1 LEDLRIKIYNKK
13 GVVMNIK
20 LFSVI
25 YACIISAAVAFAQF
39 DENPFSVSVELQK
52 SDSGTNIVKIDF
64 KIPDGLFLYNKSLKI
79 SSINNAL
86 IDQSIPTPEQKK
98 DPFSGDMVDV
108 YKHNQQFVYSV
119 AENAEFPLK
128 VTVEYQGCSSSL
140 CYMPQTEVFNISQS
154 GKKTEDNAKADTPSP
169 KSDLLDGFKII
180 GSDLGYKKTAEFID
194 FIDRVESGKGI
205 EENPLRDMFAKHG
218 AFVLIFFI
226 LLGGLAL
233 NLTPCVLPMI
243 PINIAIIGAGSQ
255 AGSRSRGFML
265 GAVYGLGIAIVY
277 GTLGLVVVLT
287 GSQFGTLNS
296 SPWFNIGIAI
306 LFTALAL
313 AMFDVFSIDFSKY
326 QSGGAAK
333 KSHGPFVTAF
343 FFGGVAALLAGAC
356 IAPVLIWV
364 LVFSTEIYQRGN
376 TAGLLL
382 PFILG
387 IGMALPWP
395 FAGAGLSFLPKPG
408 KWMET
413 IKKVFGVIILL
424 AAVYYGWLGVKLL
437 IPSSEPQNPAI
448 TAEAV
453 WMTSLDEALEI
464 SRDTGKPIFIDVWAT
479 WCKSCKTMSAT
490 TLKNKTVL
498 DRLDKYI
505 LLKFQAENPKD
516 PATKKVL
523 DAMGVK
529 GQPFYLFLQPQKK

>member
-1 LEDLRIKIYNKK
+1 
-13 GVVMNIK
+13 MNIK
-20 LFSVI
+20 LFSVLS
-25 YACIISAAVAFAQF
+25 ACMISAGAVFAQF
-39 DENPFSVSVELQK
+39 GENPFSVSVESQK
-52 SDSGTNIVKIDF
+52 ADTGANVVAIDF
-64 KIPDGLFLYNKSLKI
+64 KIPDGLFLYKKSLKI
-79 SSINNAL
+79 SEGKGAL
-86 IDQSIPTPEQKK
+86 IEKSIPASEQKK
-98 DPFSGDMVDV
+98 DPFTGEPVDV
-108 YKHNQQFVYSV
+108 YKHNSQFIYGV
-119 AENAEFPLK
+119 ADNAEFPLK
-128 VTVEYQGCSSSL
+128 ITVEYQGCSSKL

-154 GKKTEDNAKADTPSP
+154 GKKTEAAPKTDVVAAKN
-169 KSDLLDGFKII
+169 DLLDGFKII
-180 GSDLGYKKTAEFID
+180 GSDLGYKKTDDFIA
-194 FIDRVESGKGI
+194 FIDRVESGKGV
-205 EENPLRDMFAKHG
+205 EENPLHNMFVKHG
-218 AFVLIFFI
+218 VVVLIVFI

-243 PINIAIIGAGSQ
+243 PINIAIIGAGSH
-255 AGSRSRGFML
+255 AGSRSRGFWL
-265 GAVYGLGIAIVY
+265 GAVYGLGIALVY

-313 AMFDVFSIDFSKY
+313 AMFDIFSIDFSKY
-326 QSGGAAK
+326 QSGSGFK
-333 KSHGPFVTAF
+333 KTHGPFVTAF

-424 AAVYYGWLGVKLL
+424 AAVYYAWLGVKLL
-437 IPSSEPQNPAI
+437 APSSAPQTSEI
-448 TAEAV
+448 KVESV
-453 WMTSLDEALEI
+453 WLTSFDEALKV
-464 SRDTGKPIFIDVWAT
+464 SHDTGKPLFIDVWAT
-479 WCKSCKTMSAT
+479 WCKSCKTMSVT
-490 TLKNKTVL
+490 TFKDPKVL
-498 DRLDKYI
+498 GRLDKYV
-505 LLKFQAENPKD
+505 LLKFQAENPND

-523 DAMGVK
+523 DALGVK
-529 GQPFYLFLQPQKK
+529 GQPFYVFLQPQTK